1 MGTKR
6 LNKEIKLDVC
16 NNISLKYGTVNRD
29 NPQIVYVIGKCWI
42 SPNKKMDYER
52 KIEKIRDKFKKR
64 VKISFMNNETF
75 GSKSI
80 INFEV
85 NSDKINL
92 GENKFLSFDFYLKQ
106 NENKKKNLKELK
118 DFFTR
123 KVKALAN
130 DLVETFK
137 ENDFEVRLTKS

>member
-42 SPNKKMDYER
+42 SPNKKMDYEH

-64 VKISFMNNETF
+64 VKTSFMNNETF